1 MTVMKLT
8 SRILLALL
16 LTATTAMAK
25 KVKLTIDGI
34 LSPTQTT
41 AYLIINEDT
50 ANAQRLAITD
60 ARFSVSITVD
70 ANDIIR
76 IHDWKEWPERSV
88 FVLLPDS
95 RHITINWQTG
105 TIEGSPLS
113 LRMQEAIR
121 TVHRDNPDS
130 FHIDVFSDN
139 KEDWAQARIREQ
151 QVRDHMLDSQR
162 ETVRQVIDNNSK
174 TNIAT
179 WIAYCYSNL
188 FAGGLD
194 ELAHGKHPKWLKHP
208 ILKDRK

>member
-1 MTVMKLT
+1 MTVIKLT

-121 TVHRDNPDS
+121 TVHRDNPDN

-139 KEDWAQARIREQ
+139 KDDWAQARIREQ
-151 QVRDHMLDSQR
+151 QVREHMLDSQK

-179 WIAYCYSNL
+179 
-188 FAGGLD
+188 
-194 ELAHGKHPKWLKHP
+194 
-208 ILKDRK
+208 

>member
-16 LTATTAMAK
+16 LTTTTATAK

-50 ANAQRLAITD
+50 ANAQRLAIPD

-76 IHDWKEWPERSV
+76 IPDWKEWPERSV

-188 FAGGLD
+188 FASGLD